1 MKRTCSVWCENQD
14 PDGGPDGRSRPAHR
28 DWLEAPAPQGFGAA
42 AAIERDDRAAITERV
57 PRCHPGSTGNKT
69 CRTVQVGGGV
79 HHTWRT
85 GAGARAGSLPQRTAA
100 AAHVPA
106 AQRSAVRS
114 PLLKTLVLRSPVTA
128 DAEMGGASATVA
140 SVAVVDIGGMSGAA
154 GSRAKHAARRG
165 NGTVRTAAGMTADE
179 RADAG
184 ARRSR
189 HRRGSKCRGGEPG
202 ERRRECGTK
211 RRHEHCGS
219 AASSAGAV
227 RCGPRHRTADRG
239 GKGNGPRRVSD
250 AARGGAAVRRCSAGP
265 SCRAALPCRRGCR

>member
-1 MKRTCSVWCENQD
+1 MRKITPTGVERGWFALHTVTGLERR
-14 PDGGPDGRSRPAHR
+14 RSK
-28 DWLEAPAPQGFGAA
+28 GF
-42 AAIERDDRAAITERV
+42 

-100 AAHVPA
+100 HVPLNRWVPRTCS
-106 AQRSAVRS
+106 RS
-114 PLLKTLVLRSPVTA
+114 
-128 DAEMGGASATVA
+128 AEMGGASATVA

-165 NGTVRTAAGMTADE
+165 NDKVHTDAGMTADG

-184 ARRSR
+184 AQRSR

-219 AASSAGAV
+219 AAGSAV
-227 RCGPRHRTADRG
+227 LSTPPHRGSWREGRTGR
-239 GKGNGPRRVSD
+239 
-250 AARGGAAVRRCSAGP
+250 AG
-265 SCRAALPCRRGCR
+265 